1 MPHHHDEFD
10 RAMVRMTAQEY
21 GDATGL
27 TTGSIR
33 RDENSL
39 WIDWLY
45 PDGAWAGT
53 SSYDQPLH
61 QVIEKLHCEIE
72 HVWQRINPNISQF
85 GEAALEPFEL
95 EMAV

>member
-1 MPHHHDEFD
+1 MPHRHDELEL
-10 RAMVRMTAQEY
+10 AIVRMSAQEY

-27 TTGSIR
+27 TMGSIR

-53 SSYDQPLH
+53 SSFDQPLH
-61 QVIEKLHCEIE
+61 QVIEKLHHQIE
-72 HVWQRINPNISQF
+72 HIWQRIDPSFAQFSQ
-85 GEAALEPFEL
+85 AALEPFEL
-95 EMAV
+95 EIAV